1 MGQQRVNANL
11 TKIPIQLLTDFGCL
25 GSENSIFAMGQ
36 KTQEGSQGG
45 KKGNPI
51 KTGEERLDTLDI
63 KNDKK
68 DAKKERDKYAVN
80 LRKQRR

>member
-1 MGQQRVNANL
+1 MDPPETSVSMGRNFNL
-11 TKIPIQLLTDFGCL
+11 KLT
-25 GSENSIFAMGQ
+25 SIVSIAPENSIFAIGQ
-36 KTQEGSQGG
+36 NTQEGSQGV
-45 KKGNPI
+45 KKKDL

-63 KNDKK
+63 KNEKK